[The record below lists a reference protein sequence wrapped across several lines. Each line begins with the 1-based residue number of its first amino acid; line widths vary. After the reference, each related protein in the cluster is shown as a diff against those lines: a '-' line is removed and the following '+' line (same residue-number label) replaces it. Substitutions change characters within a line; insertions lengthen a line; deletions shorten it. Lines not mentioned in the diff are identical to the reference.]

1 MTDALKIAV
10 KTGLIVIITAG
21 IVAIFATIQLPAP
34 DFSGVYTALSKAL
47 ALVDYWLPVLSQLWR
62 LVLALMGIRIAIWLY
77 ELSMIAVRWIMK
89 VNE

>member
-21 IVAIFATIQLPAP
+21 LVAIFVAIPLPTP
-34 DFSGVYTALSKAL
+34 DFSGVYTAVSKAL
-47 ALVDYWLPVLSQLWR
+47 ALVAYWLPVMQQLWQ
-62 LVLALMGIRIAIWLY
+62 LALALMGIRIAIWLY
-77 ELSMIAVRWIMK
+77 EFAMIAVRWIMK